1 MIMEEWEALIQRR
14 QMLLDKVSKI
24 NYEVEKIEQRL
35 HLLGRMTSYEE
46 FDRYRTQE
54 RLMQMVS

>member
-1 MIMEEWEALIQRR
+1 MEEWEALIQRR

-35 HLLGRMTSYEE
+35 DLLGRMTSYEE

>member
-35 HLLGRMTSYEE
+35 DLLGRMTSYEE